1 MENLGG
7 RIREIR
13 RQRRE
18 TLAAVAERSGLTR
31 GFLSKLEHGQ
41 TSISVSALLR
51 LCAALETDLSDILV
65 WSPTRLVRVAD
76 REVVYFGGRDLTEY
90 LLTPGV
96 EQRLQVHLTDIE
108 PGGGSGDEPYE
119 LPVEV
124 EFVHV
129 LSGRIRLEIETES
142 YELDPGDSLTFSS
155 APHSFTNIGDITAQV
170 MWVLAPAVGR
180 DQRQEPPKR

>member
-13 RQRRE
+13 RRRRE
-18 TLAAVAERSGLTR
+18 TLAAVAERSNLTR

-51 LCAALETDLSDILV
+51 LCAALETDLADILV
-65 WSPTRLVRVAD
+65 WSPTSLVRVAD
-76 REVVYFGGRDLTEY
+76 REVLYFGGRDLTEY
-90 LLTPGV
+90 LLTPSV
-96 EQRLQVHLTDIE
+96 EQRLQVHLTEIE

-129 LSGRIRLEIETES
+129 LSGRLRLDFENES
-142 YELDPGDSLTFSS
+142 YDLEPGDSLTFSS
-155 APHSFTNIGDITAQV
+155 APHTFTNIGDAQARV

-180 DQRQEPPKR
+180 EQRGTARQG